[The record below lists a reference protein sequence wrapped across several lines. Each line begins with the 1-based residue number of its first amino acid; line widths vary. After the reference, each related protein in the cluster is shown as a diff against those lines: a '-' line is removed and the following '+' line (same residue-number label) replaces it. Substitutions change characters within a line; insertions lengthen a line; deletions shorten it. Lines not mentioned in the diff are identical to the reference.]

1 MVNCLRETAAR
12 TFKVEGHEVNQV
24 SQQNQVTTPSQP
36 ATTTSAKKPTKTA
49 DNCQRQ
55 NNKSEKCNK
64 CQRQKTSCKMEKE
77 HSWKRISDPVLPP
90 SKKFCQR
97 KQNKDNQQE
106 QNDKLH
112 N

>member
-1 MVNCLRETAAR
+1 MPANNSCTSD
-12 TFKVEGHEVNQV
+12 N
-24 SQQNQVTTPSQP
+24 NPSQ
-36 ATTTSAKKPTKTA
+36 SNSQENNSKK
-49 DNCQRQ
+49 CQ
-55 NNKSEKCNK
+55 K

-77 HSWKRISDPVLPP
+77 HSWKRISDPVFH
-90 SKKFCQR
+90 KQEICQR